1 MKSRFSSILLA
12 VLTWALVIVSHTTR
26 PTFVTAQT
34 PTSDELFYLYFDQAI
49 ALNLRQ
55 DAIAVA
61 PKLPRTPPNSNT
73 PFYLQ
78 LQNDL
83 QQTGTRTSTPNHC
96 ARLQFQVQ
104 PLRSEDYALVSLP
117 SGDPDQWEMLR
128 QCIKAHEDV
137 ERILPILKRPDY
149 DELLVLPNEI
159 IINFESK
166 VSERQIQNV
175 LKHYPI
181 ELIRKLRLSGNCY
194 LVRSTL
200 ASELAILTLANQLNN
215 LPEIEYSAPNW
226 IALPPSYIQLQIRPS
241 FSREQGERE
250 IEEIKKIGQIRVLS
264 KPVGVQQ
271 DKGDKGDKGDKE
283 DFSSLA
289 TTSDHTQQIT
299 NNSTPLPT
307 PHSPLPTLFPWQWH
321 LDSTPLT
328 VCLQEDNE
336 FRGCVQQLTQCL
348 QQGNVLN
355 NCVSSISSQYSTLP
369 TRTDIRA
376 PEAWQ
381 QSNQG
386 RGVVVAVIDGLIQW
400 DHPDL
405 QDNIYTINHPLE
417 PDKYPGE
424 IHGWDFIGE
433 DPETRLSPTE
443 QTKLQRQLKEKS
455 PSEAEFALVSAFHGT
470 LVTGVIA
477 AHSST
482 VEGVLGVAP
491 NVTILPVRAADM
503 EGILD
508 LVDEAEAIE
517 YAANRGA
524 DIINMS
530 FGGDPP
536 HPLVKSAIARVL
548 TTHPDLVLV
557 AGAGNENFSQESY
570 PAAYDGVIA
579 VGATAL
585 TGHRA
590 AYSNYGE
597 WIDVVA
603 PGGDVSAP
611 DIYGGILTTGGTWQ
625 DEFWDGIQK
634 LSPGYYYAFDPK
646 GKYMWVQGTSFS
658 TPVVSGVL
666 GLMKGED
673 PNRRLNR
680 DRLVA
685 ILKETASYD
694 SLRVSDSRR
703 GGYRY
708 FFGSGLVNAEAALKA
723 SIEPK
728 LADKTVQEKKFNN
741 KLLY

>member
-78 LQNDL
+78 LQDDL

-117 SGDPDQWEMLR
+117 SGNSDELEMLR

-137 ERILPILKRPDY
+137 EQILPILKRPDY

-159 IINFESK
+159 IINFEPK
-166 VSERQIQNV
+166 LSERQIQDV

-181 ELIRKLRLSGNCY
+181 EIIRKLRLSGNCY

-226 IALPPSYIQLQIRPS
+226 IALPPSYIQLQIKRPS
-241 FSREQGERE
+241 LSREEGEMGREGE
-250 IEEIKKIGQIRVLS
+250 IEEIKKIGR
-264 KPVGVQQ
+264 
-271 DKGDKGDKGDKE
+271 
-283 DFSSLA
+283 
-289 TTSDHTQQIT
+289 IT

-307 PHSPLPTLFPWQWH
+307 PHSPLPTLFPWQWY

-376 PEAWQ
+376 LEAWQ

-405 QDNIYTINHPLE
+405 RDNIYTVNHPLE
-417 PDKYPGE
+417 PDLYPGE

-433 DPETRLSPTE
+433 DPETRLSQTE
-443 QTKLQRQLKEKS
+443 QTTLQRQLKENS
-455 PSEAEFALVSAFHGT
+455 PFDAEFALVSAFHGT

-536 HPLVKSAIARVL
+536 HPLVKSAIAYVL
-548 TTHPDLVLV
+548 TTHPNLVLV
-557 AGAGNENFSQESY
+557 AGAGNENFSQKSY

-625 DEFWDGIQK
+625 DEFWDGIRK
-634 LSPGYYYAFDPK
+634 LSPGQYYAFDPK

-728 LADKTVQEKKFNN
+728 PANKTIQEKKI
-741 KLLY
+741 